1 MSYIMFPTEVSA
13 STSNTLEARRSASG
27 AATTLARGPFDSP
40 ATMSLKLGTALG
52 LKLRAAVVALACVTV
67 FLSFA
72 TVATGYL
79 ASALFLPFLS
89 VNSPSLCLALFLL
102 YLLISRLSR
111 EGGEGGCAL
120 VKPLVPIIS
129 GTFRCAYLG
138 DPLNLPLHDSCS
150 RQLALQLEGLPDC
163 VATRVRWGGFVAP
176 DRWLAHPAFSFVA
189 PSATV
194 YYAPARPFS
203 APHVS
208 SVKFPHARRVLLSS
222 IRSLPAFAYAN
233 FGTTAPDDDS
243 SRRDAALRANAEVAA
258 PRYAELGGAQ
268 RVPTQ
273 YAFATKSA
281 NFSDYWHP
289 AVFPTQL
296 TRQRA
301 SLEPPPVPCAGD
313 GQNPTTVCFTR
324 PSMFYRHFPTAA
336 RALVE
341 QFSSSP
347 NVVALS
353 SQVAE
358 LTVQETTALRQSK
371 EGSRSLQPRYA
382 ALAGLF
388 AGDVSPA
395 ATSAL
400 NAVLGSGRFADTRGN
415 RLVAGW
421 EADAHARLLRFQ
433 AAARVDELGQS
444 YLRVLYVLWARYFVA
459 MMQSCCRAEFPDTPE
474 LSQPAHVREPLPEGS
489 IVNLSAVAAPVAN
502 APNPEAALWTGNSL
516 DRLVDGSAVLLD
528 VEGLPEETILE
539 LVNAFLPQRN
549 SDRWGIDLGGD
560 TVLYSPLG
568 RATVHGATRIFL
580 HWGNETPR
588 LTEDS
593 IRGVTPDDPDVRAR
607 APSTQHSLD
616 AIFHL
621 LQRHH
626 CGSESAEAFELAL
639 RRCLAFRYADS
650 PVAADN
656 APNAPVSPLG
666 TNDLAL
672 PRDFTFPAYFDRFRT
687 PLPVPEFAYACTSLQ
702 PSELYWNAF
711 ILALGSSA
719 ALNWATFAFSLTG
732 EFWQAAA
739 AQPAAGANQFVRNHV
754 RQFTTRLIRDDPT
767 PWATIFANT
776 TALMYGIGV
785 RPATRRLA
793 MTRVDPFWRRFASP
807 FFTLPY
813 YEMWALKLLPA
824 HQMLPLP
831 STVPLWDDAEPAPA
845 ASLLDFAGQVRL
857 ARDLPRFSGRSWV
870 QDGGMEFS
878 LQHYLST
885 GTGRN
890 GGVYYRCQGS
900 TARRHVQMNIW
911 TSPFQHELPSA
922 PNTYDVSWLG
932 APGTPW
938 ADFCVPGSN
947 RTFNLPQNRLRALG
961 VSDNWADEAQQ
972 ARSFTR
978 LSWFN
983 LTRKVPL
990 QGLAV
995 TYIHPLPAV
1004 VETDERNDYSM
1015 LELVSGDTG
1024 AFVGLAMVSR
1034 DADPMSFSNNYLP
1047 QPTDTWHPGLPAP
1060 ANLPG
1065 HLANHNEP
1073 GQPLPRVT
1081 PLRDFNVEPQRPGR
1095 PSRQPVAGSE
1105 KALPLG
1111 SFLAKRRIA
1120 KHATRSAQATKAAL
1134 PAHQAADPPMEYIPA
1149 RLSSPSPGPL
1159 EASVHA
1165 EGPPPPQKSHR
1176 EQPPTFSWLSAD
1188 QRPASRRDNSRRQRF
1203 SVTQPTGPLRVNPR
1217 PPPTPVP
1224 PARAFSPPPAP
1235 RQAQP
1240 PAGDQPGYSAS
1251 FQSTNPASQSELPA
1265 LPPRKVE
1272 AGPDGYRVLQSRAP
1286 TNDLMADG
1294 WFDDE
1299 EVDYEAVQNAYR
1311 DVPTSSAPRAE
1322 VRTSRGNVQAPILA
1336 QPRASAPPPSAPPAL
1351 PSDSQAQRA
1360 QNTLID
1366 LSALPRDRADA
1377 LGQADIANLARNIIR
1392 AQPEN

>member
-1 MSYIMFPTEVSA
+1 MSYIIMSLTEVFASA
-13 STSNTLEARRSASG
+13 SNPLEARRSASG
-27 AATTLARGPFDSP
+27 AATTLARGSFDSP
-40 ATMSLKLGTALG
+40 ATMSLKIGTALG
-52 LKLRAAVVALACVTV
+52 LKLRVVAIALACFVA
-67 FLSFA
+67 LSLTA
-72 TVATGYL
+72 TVATGYV
-79 ASALFLPFLS
+79 ASILFFSLC
-89 VNSPSLCLALFLL
+89 SPSLCLALLL
-102 YLLISRLSR
+102 LSFVYIRLSR
-111 EGGEGGCAL
+111 EGGKGGCAL
-120 VKPLVPIIS
+120 VKPLVPIFS
-129 GTFRCAYLG
+129 GSLSCAYLG
-138 DPLNLPLHDSCS
+138 DLLDLPVNDSCS
-150 RQLALQLEGLPDC
+150 RQLALQLRGLPEC
-163 VATRVRWGGFVAP
+163 VAARVRWGGFVAP
-176 DRWLAHPAFSFVA
+176 ERWLAHPAFSFVSPA
-189 PSATV
+189 AIV
-194 YYAPARPFS
+194 YYAPARPS
-203 APHVS
+203 CAPHVS
-208 SVKFPHARRVLLSS
+208 SAKFPHARRVLLSTV
-222 IRSLPAFAYAN
+222 RSLPAFAYAN
-233 FGTTAPDDDS
+233 FGTTAPDGDAA
-243 SRRDAALRANAEVAA
+243 RRDAALRANAEVAA
-258 PRYAELGGAQ
+258 PRYSELGGAQ

-289 AVFPTQL
+289 TVFPTQL

-353 SQVAE
+353 SHVAE
-358 LTVQETTALRQSK
+358 TTVQEATAQRQSK

-444 YLRVLYVLWARYFVA
+444 YLRVLYVLWARYFIA
-459 MMQSCCRAEFPDTPE
+459 TMQSCCRAEFSDTPE

-528 VEGLPEETILE
+528 VEGLPDETILE

-568 RATVHGATRIFL
+568 RASVHGATRIFL

-588 LTEDS
+588 LTEDY
-593 IRGVTPDDPDVRAR
+593 IRGVAPDDPDVRAR

-650 PVAADN
+650 PVAAEN
-656 APNAPVSPLG
+656 APNAPVSPMG

-739 AQPAAGANQFVRNHV
+739 AQPAANANQFVRNHV

-793 MTRVDPFWRRFASP
+793 MSRVDPHWRRFASP

-831 STVPLWDDAEPAPA
+831 TTVPLWDDAEPAPA

-885 GTGRN
+885 GTGRD

-961 VSDNWADEAQQ
+961 ISDNWADTAQQ

-978 LSWFN
+978 LAWFN
-983 LTRKVPL
+983 LTRKAPL

-995 TYIHPLPAV
+995 TYIHPLPAA

-1015 LELVSGDTG
+1015 LELVAGDTG

-1047 QPTDTWHPGLPAP
+1047 QPADTWHPGLPAP

-1081 PLRDFNVEPQRPGR
+1081 PLRDFNVAPRPPAR
-1095 PSRQPVAGSE
+1095 SARSAAPGSD

-1120 KHATRSAQATKAAL
+1120 KHAARSASATKASL
-1134 PAHQAADPPMEYIPA
+1134 PAHQRVDPPQEYIPA
-1149 RLSSPSPGPL
+1149 RQPSPAPAYSPEARVDSQRASSP
-1159 EASVHA
+1159 
-1165 EGPPPPQKSHR
+1165 PPRSR
-1176 EQPPTFSWLSAD
+1176 DNQPPTFSWLSAD
-1188 QRPASRRDNSRRQRF
+1188 QRPGPRRDNSRRQRF

-1224 PARAFSPPPAP
+1224 PPRSASPPPPP

-1240 PAGDQPGYSAS
+1240 PNANQSGYSAT
-1251 FQSTNPASQSELPA
+1251 FQSTNPAMQSELPA
-1265 LPPRKVE
+1265 LPPRRVE
-1272 AGPDGYRVLQSRAP
+1272 AGPEGYRVLQSRAP

-1294 WFDDE
+1294 WFDAE

-1311 DVPTSSAPRAE
+1311 DLPTDSAPHAE

-1336 QPRASAPPPSAPPAL
+1336 QPRASVPPPAAPPAM
-1351 PSDSQAQRA
+1351 PSDAQAQRA